1 MKKLI
6 VILSLMIMPMIVYGS
21 STGANRT
28 YDVAVATFVGNNTV
42 GSDQIINDSI
52 NPAVDIGAGIMATDV
67 VASSVAVNVINN
79 KHIIGCVLD
88 TDVIVSSISATATID
103 AGQMSA
109 GYLTSTVIVSSVT
122 IDAINNKHI
131 RGCVLD
137 SDVIVSSITIGKV
150 TRGTILADAIDSTK
164 IGATTLDTD
173 VCVSSMTIDKINNK
187 HIVGCV
193 LDADVI
199 VSSISANKVTR
210 ATILNDAIDNTKIGA
225 CILDIDVVISSIGIG
240 AITPIIMSGVEV
252 DSVCVNAITNK
263 TIVADAID
271 STKIGATTLDADV
284 VVSSITINKVG
295 TNQIINDGVSPVND
309 IGAGILAND
318 VIVSSVGVGAIT
330 KAIMTG
336 VEVSSFPMKPFACVH
351 VDTNSVITCGSNALF
366 YICKGTWTGAYE
378 LDEGR
383 MFTVSNGTITYTGA
397 TKHYFNIVCAMTI
410 SGTTNGVRPLFIFY
424 LNGVPY
430 VKGEQHTV
438 LGTANDEKMIV
449 MNCLEDLSTN
459 ETVSLY
465 VRCEVNGDKVEI
477 HHSAITIFQVD

>member
-79 KHIIGCVLD
+79 KHI
-88 TDVIVSSISATATID
+88 
-103 AGQMSA
+103 
-109 GYLTSTVIVSSVT
+109 
-122 IDAINNKHI
+122 

-137 SDVIVSSITIGKV
+137 SDVIVSSITAGKV
-150 TRGTILADAIDSTK
+150 TRGTIL
-164 IGATTLDTD
+164 
-173 VCVSSMTIDKINNK
+173 
-187 HIVGCV
+187 
-193 LDADVI
+193 
-199 VSSISANKVTR
+199 
-210 ATILNDAIDNTKIGA
+210 
-225 CILDIDVVISSIGIG
+225 
-240 AITPIIMSGVEV
+240 
-252 DSVCVNAITNK
+252 
-263 TIVADAID
+263 ADAID

-410 SGTTNGVRPLFIFY
+410 SGTTNGVRPHFRFY